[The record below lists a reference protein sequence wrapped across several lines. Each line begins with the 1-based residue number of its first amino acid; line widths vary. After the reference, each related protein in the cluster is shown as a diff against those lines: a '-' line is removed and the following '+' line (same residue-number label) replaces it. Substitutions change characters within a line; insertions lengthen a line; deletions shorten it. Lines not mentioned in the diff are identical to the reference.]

1 MFIGKTDVEAGTPIL
16 FHLIEELTHW
26 KKTLT
31 LGQIDS
37 RRRRERERLRCFD
50 GFIDSMDMSFS
61 KFQEL
66 VQSMGSQSVG
76 HD

>member
-1 MFIGKTDVEAGTPIL
+1 MLKLKLQVCG
-16 FHLIEELTHW
+16 HLIRRVDPLE
-26 KKTLT
+26 KTLT
-31 LGQIDS
+31 LGKIDS